1 MLVLHVIPTIAE
13 KSVNFKW
20 PNTLLSCSSPT
31 DSETHLVFGA
41 CYNPWT
47 GAVLKTGVRMLHSDT
62 YPDSDTTSLSLL
74 FFLFNAAWAAE
85 KKQIPILYLLYDPT
99 IYHTRGEHA
108 NYYTNNAAVCRRY
121 DLFWLSIT
129 LGGSLYCSECS
140 NKTDSHDINEIL
152 VMLDLIS

>member
-1 MLVLHVIPTIAE
+1 MLVLHIIPTIAE

-62 YPDSDTTSLSLL
+62 LL
-74 FFLFNAAWAAE
+74 WFRYNQSFFAFFLFNAACVAE

-99 IYHTRGEHA
+99 GTRTTISHTRGEHA

-121 DLFWLSIT
+121 DLFWVVNHFRGFIVL
-129 LGGSLYCSECS
+129 LR
-140 NKTDSHDINEIL
+140 
-152 VMLDLIS
+152 MLQ

>member
-20 PNTLLSCSSPT
+20 PNTLLPCSSPT

-62 YPDSDTTSLSLL
+62 LL
-74 FFLFNAAWAAE
+74 WFRYNQSFFAFFLFNVACVAN

-99 IYHTRGEHA
+99 IYHTRGEHS
-108 NYYTNNAAVCRRY
+108 NYYINNAAVCRRY
-121 DLFWLSIT
+121 DLF
-129 LGGSLYCSECS
+129 GV
-140 NKTDSHDINEIL
+140 INHFRGFIVL
-152 VMLDLIS
+152 QPNAPIKLIVMI